1 MPILGR
7 AKVFVRYQIIHK
19 TVYDYDNPV
28 SVSHHL
34 VRMTPR
40 ELPRQH
46 FMQREM
52 LGEPKPNLSTS
63 HEDYFGN
70 TVTFITVEEPHRRL
84 LLTAK
89 SEVEVTAPQP
99 PESTPPWE
107 SVRELCRG
115 STLNAARE
123 ACEFAFPSTLV
134 PRSPEYANYAGES
147 FPNGRPLLDAA
158 LHLMGRI
165 HKDFKFDAKAT
176 TVATP
181 LEQVFRQRRGVCQD
195 FAHLQIAC
203 LRSLGLS
210 ARYVSGYLETLPPPG
225 KPKLIGADA
234 SHAWLQLWCG
244 DAGWIDIDPTNNTLP
259 GERYITLA
267 WGRDYTDVSPLRG
280 VLTGSGRHQLNVA
293 VDVLPLP
300 PETSHK

>member
-1 MPILGR
+1 
-7 AKVFVRYQIIHK
+7 VRYQIIHK

-46 FMQREM
+46 FLQREM
-52 LGEPKPNLSTS
+52 LGEPKPTLLTS

-89 SEVEVTAPQP
+89 SEVEVTTAPP
-99 PESTPPWE
+99 PAPESTPSWE
-107 SVRELCRG
+107 SVRELCLG
-115 STLNAARE
+115 STLNVARE

-134 PRSPEYANYAGES
+134 PRSPEYANYAAES
-147 FPNGRPLLDAA
+147 FPAGRPLLDAA

-234 SHAWLQLWCG
+234 SHAWLQVWCG
-244 DAGWIDIDPTNNTLP
+244 EAGWIDIDPTNNTLP

-267 WGRDYTDVSPLRG
+267 WGRDYTEVSPLRG
-280 VLTGSGRHQLNVA
+280 VLSGSGRHQLNVA

-300 PETSHK
+300 PKT